1 MIVKT
6 TKTSLE
12 IARHLKYFDNHLESY
27 TIKGFVK

>member
-12 IARHLKYFDNHLESY
+12 IARHLKYFDSHLKSY
-27 TIKGFVK
+27 TIRVL